1 MKETQTW
8 EDYLL
13 NHGPIPASNKKYIRM
28 IHVKGTN
35 KADKEELIFLLNS
48 SFNALETII
57 TSESTAL
64 VLLDSFPEAFE
75 DTLTD
80 ILELIHFDLHI
91 ELQLLIGNIHFLNE
105 SLKEAYY
112 SEHQLL
118 KYLDTQIM
126 YTTDIYIQSVL
137 SESLELEK
145 LYPKAYEIIAQDTET
160 QDMILA
166 LWKNDGNVMQ
176 SASELYIHRN
186 TIIYRMNKFLKTTHL
201 DLKKSNDRLISYL
214 LTMRLLC
221 KQ

>member
-13 NHGPIPASNKKYIRM
+13 NHGPIPAINKKYIRM
-28 IHVKGTN
+28 IHVKGIHKT
-35 KADKEELIFLLNS
+35 DKEELIFLLNS

-57 TSESTAL
+57 TSDTTAL
-64 VLLDSFPEAFE
+64 ILLDSFPDEFE

-80 ILELIHFDLHI
+80 ILELIHFDLNI

-105 SLKEAYY
+105 SLKEAYFH
-112 SEHQLL
+112 EHQLL

-137 SESLELEK
+137 SEALELEK

-214 LTMRLLC
+214 LAMRLLC